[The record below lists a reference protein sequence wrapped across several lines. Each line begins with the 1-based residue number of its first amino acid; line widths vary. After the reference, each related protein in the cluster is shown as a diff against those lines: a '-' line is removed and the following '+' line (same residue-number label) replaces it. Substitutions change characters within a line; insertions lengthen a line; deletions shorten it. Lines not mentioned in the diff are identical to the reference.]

1 MIFVILVVVIVFIIL
16 AVNLIT
22 FLLYGIDKYKAKKNH
37 WRISE
42 KTLLLWGVFAPF
54 GGILGMKIFRHK
66 TQKAKFT
73 IILAVGCILHILL
86 YGTVLNMI
94 VK

>member
-1 MIFVILVVVIVFIIL
+1 MIKFIVVLIFVANIIC
-16 AVNLIT
+16 
-22 FLLYGIDKYKAKKNH
+22 FLLYGTDKLKAKKNR

-42 KTLLLWGVFAPF
+42 KTLLLWGAAAPF

-73 IILAVGCILHILL
+73 IILAVSCILHILL